1 MIVLGIETATI
12 ACGVALAGPDG
23 ALGALQVA
31 TRLTHSQRLMPL
43 IDSLFRETG
52 IARSELDGIAVS
64 CGPGSFT
71 GLRIG
76 VATAKALALA
86 LDLPLIGVPT
96 LAVLAENAGPAAELV
111 WPVLV
116 AKRDEIYGAV
126 YRRHAGE
133 ALTIVAE
140 PWAGPPAEFL
150 SRAESVTTGLQVEP
164 TGHAQRTDQ
173 AQPTPA
179 WLCGDAL
186 TRFRDAI
193 DIETAT
199 SNRRLVR
206 LDATAALPQA
216 ATVATLGRQALLRGE
231 GVDAA
236 ALAPFYVRRPQAE
249 LVWDA
254 REREGAVSNER

>member
-1 MIVLGIETATI
+1 V
-12 ACGVALAGPDG
+12 
-23 ALGALQVA
+23 
-31 TRLTHSQRLMPL
+31 PL

-52 IARSELDGIAVS
+52 IARSELAGIAVS

-86 LDLPLIGVPT
+86 LDLPLVGVPT

-116 AKRDEIYGAV
+116 AKRDEVYGAV
-126 YRRHAGE
+126 YQRRDGGPLA
-133 ALTIVAE
+133 IVDE

-150 SRAESVTTGLQVEP
+150 SRAESVTAGSQMGP
-164 TGHAQRTDQ
+164 A
-173 AQPTPA
+173 PA

-186 TRFRDAI
+186 TRFREVIDDA
-193 DIETAT
+193 TGT
-199 SNRRLVR
+199 SDRRLIR

-236 ALAPFYVRRPQAE
+236 VLAPFYVRRPQAE
-249 LVWDA
+249 LIWDA

>member
-1 MIVLGIETATI
+1 MIILGIETATI

-23 ALGALQVA
+23 TLGALQVA
-31 TRLTHSQRLMPL
+31 TRLTHSQRLVPL

-52 IARSELDGIAVS
+52 IARTELAGIAVS

-86 LDLPLIGVPT
+86 LDLPLVGVPT

-116 AKRDEIYGAV
+116 AKRDEVYGAV
-126 YRRHAGE
+126 YRRQAGE
-133 ALTIVAE
+133 PLSIVGE

-150 SRAESVTTGLQVEP
+150 SHAESVAAASRVEP
-164 TGHAQRTDQ
+164 AL
-173 AQPTPA
+173 A

-193 DIETAT
+193 DVETAA
-199 SNRRLVR
+199 SPRRLIR
-206 LDATAALPQA
+206 LAATAALPQA
-216 ATVATLGRQALLRGE
+216 ATVANLGRQALLRGE

-249 LVWDA
+249 LIWDA

>member
-31 TRLTHSQRLMPL
+31 TRQTHSQRLVPL

-52 IARSELDGIAVS
+52 IARSELAGIAVS

-86 LDLPLIGVPT
+86 LDLPLVGVPT

-116 AKRDEIYGAV
+116 AKRDEVYGAV
-126 YRRHAGE
+126 YRRQIGG
-133 ALTIVAE
+133 ALAIVDE

-150 SRAESVTTGLQVEP
+150 SRAESVTAESLTEP
-164 TGHAQRTDQ
+164 TDQ
-173 AQPTPA
+173 AQPVPA

-186 TRFRDAI
+186 TRFREAI
-193 DIETAT
+193 APETGAST
-199 SNRRLVR
+199 RRLIR

-216 ATVATLGRQALLRGE
+216 ATVAALGRQALLRGE

-236 ALAPFYVRRPQAE
+236 VLAPFYVRRPQAE
-249 LVWDA
+249 LIWDA